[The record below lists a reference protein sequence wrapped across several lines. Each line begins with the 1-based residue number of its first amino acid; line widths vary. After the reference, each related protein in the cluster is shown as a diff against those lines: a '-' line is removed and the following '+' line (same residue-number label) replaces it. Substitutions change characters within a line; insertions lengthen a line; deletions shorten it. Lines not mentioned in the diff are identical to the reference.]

1 MVAMRAV
8 STCSLLLLTIA
19 GCVRTPSR
27 QDVLM
32 DEIERK
38 VVLPKNAQPLASYAR
53 YYAFSN
59 KSNVIAAYLIPLAP
73 PIPGEDCEEMLENFG
88 SRPCT
93 KEEVAE
99 GTTSKDTENV
109 AGKRHWLGSNRNL
122 PSMGDGGCAQ
132 VNVTYDTIA
141 HRILSVVC
149 NGDG

>member
-1 MVAMRAV
+1 MGTMRAV
-8 STCSLLLLTIA
+8 STCSLLFLSIA
-19 GCVRTPSR
+19 GCVRAPSR

-32 DEIERK
+32 EEIERK

-59 KSNVIAAYLIPLAP
+59 KSDVVAAYLIPLAP
-73 PIPGEDCEEMLENFG
+73 LMPGEGCEEMLENFG

-99 GTTSKDTENV
+99 GTISKDTENV
-109 AGKRHWLGSNRNL
+109 AGKRHWLRNTRNL

-132 VNVTYDTIA
+132 VNITYDTTA
-141 HRILSVVC
+141 HRVLSVAC